1 MLECIK
7 TYISKNIYEI
17 LYHNNKTNY
26 KHWSV
31 LKNTS
36 KIKLYIYE
44 IK

>member
-17 LYHNNKTNY
+17 LYHNNKMNY
-26 KHWSV
+26 K
-31 LKNTS
+31 KNTS